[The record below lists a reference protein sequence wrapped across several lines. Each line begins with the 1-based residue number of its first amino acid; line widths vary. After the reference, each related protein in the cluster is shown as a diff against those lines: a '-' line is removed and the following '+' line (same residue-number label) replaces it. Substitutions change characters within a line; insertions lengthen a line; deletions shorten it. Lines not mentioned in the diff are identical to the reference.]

1 MFAEKIIREEIR
13 SMNEEVHFCSS
24 GLGYRIFPES
34 GEERDAVIALLMKFY
49 PDGSDIENAED
60 MNE

>member
-13 SMNEEVHFCSS
+13 AMDDDIHFCSS

-34 GEERDAVIALLMKFY
+34 DEEQENVIALLMRFY
-49 PDGSDIENAED
+49 PHGKDMEDTEDENE
-60 MNE
+60 

>member
-13 SMNEEVHFCSS
+13 SMDEEVHFCSS

-34 GEERDAVIALLMKFY
+34 DEEREDVIALLMRFY
-49 PDGSDIENAED
+49 PHGEDVEGAED
-60 MNE
+60 KNE